1 MIPNLK
7 SKLRKLSNSSQ
18 TVSSGWD
25 ADKQTY
31 GCMSSSDTLSLECY
45 EKHFTFPSS
54 FTWGHKTVKNFLSE
68 IPSNLDTICQVFS
81 INKPDVE
88 RMLFIDTET
97 TGLSGGTGTV
107 AFLVGIGYF
116 RNDQF
121 HIHQLF
127 MRDYSEE
134 CFLLQKLGEIFRQ
147 YEVLVT
153 FNGKSFDIP
162 LLDSR
167 FIMQRLREYQ
177 KDFYHMDLLHL
188 SRRIWKLR
196 LDSCSLKSLEHHIL
210 HVERGKD
217 IPGAEIPGRYFA
229 FLECGD
235 MAMIEDILMH
245 NQYDILSLVFLLGEI
260 VHHYANP
267 LECKY
272 SQDLYSLGR
281 IYEKAGQ
288 TSRAIECYQKADELG
303 MGGKAKSSLSLLYK
317 KNHSLKKATEIWREM
332 IETGQGGTMPYVEL
346 AKYLEHHVK
355 DMRSALEHTYKAIEY
370 LRRMGITWTDSGELS
385 ELYKRRNRL
394 IKKLNHL
401 NENEKVLR
409 Y

>member
-7 SKLRKLSNSSQ
+7 SKLRNLSSSSIAVSSRRDADSQ
-18 TVSSGWD
+18 TQSCIS
-25 ADKQTY
+25 A
-31 GCMSSSDTLSLECY
+31 SDILSLKCY
-45 EKHFTFPSS
+45 EKHISFSSS
-54 FTWGHKTVKNFLSE
+54 FVWGYKTINSLLDE
-68 IPSNLDTICQVFS
+68 TTRNLGAICQLLS
-81 INKPDVE
+81 INKPHLN
-88 RMLFIDTET
+88 RILFIDTET

-134 CFLLQKLGEIFRQ
+134 FFLLQKLGEIFRE
-147 YEVLVT
+147 YELLIS

-167 FIMQRLREYQ
+167 FIMHRLREYQ
-177 KDFYHMDLLHL
+177 KDFSHMDLLHL

-210 HVERGKD
+210 HVERAKD
-217 IPGAEIPGRYFA
+217 IPSAEIPGRYFS
-229 FLECGD
+229 FLESGD
-235 MAMIEDILMH
+235 MALIEDVLIH

-260 VHHYANP
+260 VHYYTNP
-267 LECKY
+267 MSGKY

-288 TSRAIECYQKADELG
+288 TGRAIECYQKADELG
-303 MGGKAKSSLSLLYK
+303 MGGRAKSSLSLLYK
-317 KNHSLKKATEIWREM
+317 KNRSFKKAAQIWREM
-332 IETGQGGTMPYVEL
+332 IEAGQGGTMPYFEL
-346 AKYLEHHVK
+346 AKYLEHHVR
-355 DMRSALEHTYKAIEY
+355 DFNGALEHTCKAIEY
-370 LRRMGITWTDSGELS
+370 IRRMGIPWSDSGELS

-394 IKKLNHL
+394 IKKLNRL
-401 NENEKVLR
+401 NENKKILMF
-409 Y
+409 